1 MKDGLIISLLSI
13 LPKNKIA
20 RFMGWNARIELPKT
34 LHRMLIRYFVWK
46 YKINLE
52 ECNGDIDDFDSL
64 SEFFI
69 RTLKPDRRTID
80 DTQSNLASPVD
91 GRVHTFGKI
100 VDGQFKQYDGQVGS
114 VSVMLGR
121 PENDATCQ
129 RYHNGEFIIIYLSP
143 QDYHRV
149 HCHDG
154 GILNEIQYQPGQLW
168 PVFPVAT
175 QRIPHLFDRNERLV
189 FHIEHPSRANTNS
202 VLSMIGAFGVGRM
215 TTDWNP
221 IITNTNQV
229 QQDITVEQNIQ
240 RGAEVGRFELGST
253 IVLFFE
259 PNQIKRWSITSGQKV
274 ELGECIATYCVESP
288 S

>member
-52 ECNGDIDDFDSL
+52 ECNGDIDDFHSL

-69 RTLKPDRRTID
+69 RTLKPGRRTID

-221 IITNTNQV
+221 IITNTNQA

-259 PNQIKRWSITSGQKV
+259 PNQIQHWSITSGQKV